1 MSCEPFSHLNWS
13 VLSTHA
19 EFQSAERLL
28 LATVDMWDY
37 AAWQEG
43 CGRGPGRQ
51 KMRWTTVALESRWG
65 AGWVASHIRIGC
77 LFRGYI
83 RLFAH
88 SLTSAIIDCIKASK
102 PQFSKHV
109 WVSFQR
115 AIFLGF
121 CLLLVCLQCILGNW
135 RGLDRVQKNSHS
147 YTTQVLDGI
156 IPIYPAWHH
165 KSYLSIIENS
175 PPYYALFISLVFFL
189 HQFLSPQIH
198 CKALYTSRIFIPKR
212 FWMGGN
218 LVYIQP
224 PTILSNTLSQKYTSM
239 MKRF

>member
-1 MSCEPFSHLNWS
+1 MVSHVMWRHWS

-19 EFQSAERLL
+19 EFLSAERLL
-28 LATVDMWDY
+28 LATVDMLDY

-43 CGRGPGRQ
+43 CVRGVGRQ
-51 KMRWTTVALESRWG
+51 KMRWKTVALESRWCS
-65 AGWVASHIRIGC
+65 GWVASHIRIGC
-77 LFRGYI
+77 LCLFRGYI

-88 SLTSAIIDCIKASK
+88 PLTSAIIDCIKASK

-109 WVSFQR
+109 RVSFQR

-135 RGLDRVQKNSHS
+135 RGLYRVQKNSHS
-147 YTTQVLDGI
+147 YTTQVLEHNPNI
-156 IPIYPAWHH
+156 SRMTPQILFVYYW
-165 KSYLSIIENS
+165 KLSTV
-175 PPYYALFISLVFFL
+175 LCLVYFSRIFL
-189 HQFLSPQIH
+189 PQFLSPQIH

-212 FWMGGN
+212 FRMGGN
-218 LVYIQP
+218 LVFIQP